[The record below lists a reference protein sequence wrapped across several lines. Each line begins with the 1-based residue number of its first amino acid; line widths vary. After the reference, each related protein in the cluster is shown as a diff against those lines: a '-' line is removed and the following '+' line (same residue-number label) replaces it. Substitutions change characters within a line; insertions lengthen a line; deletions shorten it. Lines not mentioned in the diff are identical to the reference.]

1 MHHEWTNFV
10 RDAWVLRNTTVKH
23 WGAYLSHLSKMLI
36 NEYHFL
42 GTAQLSNHDG
52 NRKADRGARLPTEV
66 KEFDV
71 RKGLRKDPERGPLDF
86 SLDRAAWKAPLSS
99 SCA

>member
-1 MHHEWTNFV
+1 MNGPTLFEM
-10 RDAWVLRNTTVKH
+10 RGWVLRNTPIKH
-23 WGAYLSHLSKMLI
+23 WCAYLSNLSKMLI

-42 GTAQLSNHDG
+42 GTAKLSNHDG

-86 SLDRAAWKAPLSS
+86 SLDRAAWKAPLS
-99 SCA
+99 